1 MRSLLVH
8 LVVSALLLWLVSQ
21 LVTGIHFSGPGAV
34 LLAALVL
41 GVVNFLVRPILILI
55 TLPVTILTLGLFLIV
70 VNALMLMLT
79 GALVSGFRISSF
91 GSALVAAVLLGLF
104 NLVVSAL
111 MHRRGSPRAL

>member
-1 MRSLLVH
+1 MTKLLVH
-8 LVVSALLLWLVSQ
+8 LVVSTLLLLLVSQ
-21 LVTGIHFSGPGAV
+21 LVTGIHFDSFGSA

-41 GVVNFLVRPILILI
+41 GVVNFLVRPILVLI

-79 GALVSGFRISSF
+79 SALVPGFRVAGF
-91 GSALVAAVLLGLF
+91 VPALVAAVLLGLF

-111 MHRRGSPRAL
+111 MHRRRAPL

>member
-1 MRSLLVH
+1 MKRLLVH
-8 LVVSALLLWLVSQ
+8 LVVSALLLLLVSQ
-21 LVTGIHFSGPGAV
+21 LVTGIHIDGLGSA

-41 GVVNFLVRPILILI
+41 GVVNFLVRPILVLI

-79 GALVSGFRISSF
+79 SALVPGFRVAGF
-91 GSALVAAVLLGLF
+91 VPALVAAVLLGLF

-111 MHRRGSPRAL
+111 MHRSRAPL

>member
-1 MRSLLVH
+1 
-8 LVVSALLLWLVSQ
+8 VVSALLLWLVSQ
-21 LVTGIHFSGPGAV
+21 LVTGIHFGGPGAV

-111 MHRRGSPRAL
+111 MHRRGAPRAL

>member
-1 MRSLLVH
+1 MKRLLVH
-8 LVVSALLLWLVSQ
+8 LIVSALLLLLVSQ
-21 LVTGIHFSGPGAV
+21 FVTGVHISGLGSA

-79 GALVSGFRISSF
+79 SALVPGFHVANF
-91 GSALVAAVLLGLF
+91 VSALVAAVLLGLF

-111 MHRRGSPRAL
+111 MHRK

>member
-1 MRSLLVH
+1 MKGLIVH

-21 LVTGIHFSGPGAV
+21 FVTGIHIAGFGSA

-55 TLPVTILTLGLFLIV
+55 TLPITILTLGLFLIV
-70 VNALMLMLT
+70 INALMLMLT
-79 GALVSGFRISSF
+79 SALVSGFRVDNF
-91 GSALVAAVLLGLF
+91 VSAIVGGILLGVF

-111 MHRRGSPRAL
+111 MHRGVRK

>member
-1 MRSLLVH
+1 MKRLLVH
-8 LVVSALLLWLVSQ
+8 LIVTALLLLLISRIVD
-21 LVTGIHFSGPGAV
+21 GIHVDGFGYA

-41 GVVNFLVRPILILI
+41 GIVNFLVRPILILI

-79 GALVSGFRISSF
+79 GALVSEFRISSF

-111 MHRRGSPRAL
+111 MHRRGAPRAL

>member
-1 MRSLLVH
+1 MTKLLVH

-21 LVTGIHFSGPGAV
+21 FVTGIHFSGFGAA

-79 GALVSGFRISSF
+79 SALVPGFMVASF
-91 GSALVAAVLLGLF
+91 ASALVAAVLLGLF
-104 NLVVSAL
+104 NLVASSL
-111 MHRRGSPRAL
+111 MYPRASRL

>member
-1 MRSLLVH
+1 MKRLLIH
-8 LVVSALLLWLVSQ
+8 LIVSALLLLLVSQ
-21 LVTGIHFSGPGAV
+21 FVNGIHINSLGSA

-79 GALVSGFRISSF
+79 SALVPGFQVANF
-91 GSALVAAVLLGLF
+91 VSALVAAVLLGLF

-111 MHRRGSPRAL
+111 MHRK

>member
-8 LVVSALLLWLVSQ
+8 LVVSALLLLLVSR
-21 LVTGIHFSGPGAV
+21 LVSGIHFDGFGSA

-41 GVVNFLVRPILILI
+41 GVVNFLVRPILVLI

-79 GALVSGFRISSF
+79 GALVPGFRIASF
-91 GSALVAAVLLGLF
+91 VSALVAAVLLGLF
-104 NLVVSAL
+104 NLVVSSL
-111 MHRRGSPRAL
+111 MHRRAASL